1 MTAVIEFTKGDI
13 TALDVDAIVNAANE
27 HLQLGA
33 GVAGAIRRRGG
44 LAIQEECDRIGH
56 CPVGSAVVTGGGD
69 LPARW
74 VIHAVGPVWQGGG
87 AGEETLLASAVRS
100 ALERAEE
107 VGAKSVALP
116 AIATGVFGFPLERA
130 AVIATGE
137 ARRFAAA
144 ARGVERIVFCL
155 FDDRA
160 LAAFE
165 DALAP

>member
-1 MTAVIEFTKGDI
+1 MTTVIELTKGDI
-13 TALDVDAIVNAANE
+13 TALEVDAIVNAANE
-27 HLQLGA
+27 HLQLGS
-33 GVAGAIRRRGG
+33 GVAGAIRRKGG
-44 LAIQEECDRIGH
+44 PAIQKECDRIGH
-56 CPVGSAVVTGGGD
+56 CPVGGAVVTGGGD

-87 AGEETLLASAVRS
+87 AGEEALLASAVRS
-100 ALERAEE
+100 ALERAGE

-130 AVIATGE
+130 AEIATGE

-144 ARGVERIVFCL
+144 GRGVERILFCL
-155 FDDRA
+155 FEDRA

-165 DALAP
+165 DALSA